1 MLGLCVLWNS
11 TNFPH
16 VRFFFS
22 IFNLANATSD
32 KQTVGIKMNE
42 TLKIKERKP
51 IWIALSEFY
60 LDIELQES
68 DLRDIAFKIMKVQY
82 I

>member
-1 MLGLCVLWNS
+1 
-11 TNFPH
+11 
-16 VRFFFS
+16 
-22 IFNLANATSD
+22 
-32 KQTVGIKMNE
+32 MNE

-68 DLRDIAFKIMKVQY
+68 DLRDIAFKIIESTIHLIKSAKT
-82 I
+82 